1 MAFGKSQTDG
11 KSRHGSRIGVIMLQ
25 NWPTRSRRD
34 PVLLVEIRLQVRLD
48 PFCRLWRLHHAGSE
62 SISRYDLRHASANTR
77 LSVLSLSAFLVF
89 SFEPNRREQEGKR
102 QKKKEEKKNERSGI
116 VWPTHRGALYANTAR
131 RRDISDFTP
140 TGVFHFFHVDRAIRV
155 ARSLHK

>member
-89 SFEPNRREQEGKR
+89 SFEPNRREREGKR
-102 QKKKEEKKNERSGI
+102 QKNKGRKKE
-116 VWPTHRGALYANTAR
+116 
-131 RRDISDFTP
+131 
-140 TGVFHFFHVDRAIRV
+140 RAIRHCLADASRRIV
-155 ARSLHK
+155 CKYRATPRYLGFYPDWRVPLLSR